1 MTPVRPG
8 AALVARVFERSRAA
22 EWELTLEAFTAAVE
36 ASVARAFAEREPSA
50 ADVERYVQALH
61 VDDLAL
67 AAACASG
74 AARAW
79 DHFVREYRPILH
91 RAADAID
98 PTGSAR
104 ELADS
109 LYAELYGLDG
119 SRGVRA
125 SLFRYFHG
133 RSSLGTWLRAVLSQ
147 RVVDQRRA
155 SRRLQPLPAQELP
168 ASPSGPRSDP
178 DVRKQADRLRAAFA
192 AAAAALAPRDRLRL
206 ALYYVHGLTLAAIGK
221 QFREHEAT
229 VSRQLNRTRRVLK
242 DDVERRLR
250 ADYGMDASAINECWR
265 DVMDDAGSLDLA
277 VLVSADRKNAARDRS
292 NGREGL

>member
-1 MTPVRPG
+1 VRPG
-8 AALVARVFERSRAA
+8 AAVVARVFARSRAA
-22 EWELTLEAFTAAVE
+22 EWALTLETFTAAVE
-36 ASVARAFAEREPSA
+36 ASVAKAFAEREPSA
-50 ADVERYVQALH
+50 EDVERYVQALH

-74 AARAW
+74 TAAAW
-79 DHFVREYRPILH
+79 DHFVREYRPILY

-133 RSSLGTWLRAVLSQ
+133 RSSLSTWLRAVLSQ

-155 SRRLQPLPAQELP
+155 SRHLRPLPAEELSALP
-168 ASPSGPRSDP
+168 AGPRRDP
-178 DVRKQADRLRAAFA
+178 DVPTRADRLRTAFVA
-192 AAAAALAPRDRLRL
+192 AAGALAPRDRLRL

-229 VSRQLNRTRRVLK
+229 VSRQLSRTRRVLK

-250 ADYGMDASAINECWR
+250 ADYGMDAAAIDECWR
-265 DVMDDAGSLDLA
+265 DVLDDAGSLDLA
-277 VLVSADRKNAARDRS
+277 VLVAADRKNAAQDRS
-292 NGREGL
+292 NDEEGV